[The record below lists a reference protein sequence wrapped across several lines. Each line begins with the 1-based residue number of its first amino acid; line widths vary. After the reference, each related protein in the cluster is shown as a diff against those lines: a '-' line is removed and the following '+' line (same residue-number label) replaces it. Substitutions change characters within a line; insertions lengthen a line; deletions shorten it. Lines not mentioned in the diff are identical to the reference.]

1 MTTMTENNS
10 PNRIVQYTGY
20 LLMALLTIAM
30 LFAGGAKLVGNEQL
44 WQQFINFGY
53 PYWFYILTGI
63 IEAGAAIL
71 LWPRQTRLIGAGLI
85 IATMIGALLSNMS
98 VGASQFY
105 MVNTVIAAI
114 AGVVV
119 WLNRD
124 SWPLRR

>member
-1 MTTMTENNS
+1 MTTTFENNS
-10 PNRIVQYTGY
+10 PSRIVSFTGY
-20 LLMALLTIAM
+20 LLMVLLTVAM
-30 LFAGGAKLVGNEQL
+30 LFAGGVKLVGNEQL

-71 LWPRQTRLIGAGLI
+71 LWPRRTRLLGASLI
-85 IATMIGALLSNMS
+85 VGTMLGALLSNVS

-105 MVNTVIAAI
+105 IINIAIAAL
-114 AGVVV
+114 AGGVA

-124 SWPLRR
+124 RWPLRR

>member
-1 MTTMTENNS
+1 MTTMIENNS
-10 PNRIVQYTGY
+10 PSRIIQYAGY
-20 LLMALLTIAM
+20 LLMALLSVAM
-30 LFAGGAKLVGNEQL
+30 LFAGVAKLLGNEQL

-63 IEAGAAIL
+63 IEAGSGIL
-71 LWPRQTRLIGAGLI
+71 LWPRKTRLVGAALI
-85 IATMIGALLSNMS
+85 IATMIGALLSNMG

-105 MVNTVIAAI
+105 AFNIGIAVI

-119 WLNRD
+119 WLNRN